1 MHLAEDW
8 RLDRTLS
15 RLQCRLFP
23 SKSVA
28 AMANELRFK
37 TARDLFMACPAVSR
51 DMVALPTEQPSIEFC
66 RALLAGR
73 VPEEAITFCAYLL
86 PERAAVWWAH
96 ECLSHL
102 TVLLDRRDQELLAL
116 VRDWVS
122 EPDSAHHR
130 AEVSQAA
137 AIPPTT
143 PAAWIALA
151 AGRHGNGSAMEAPAV
166 SALQPLP
173 AAHAVSAGVLAG
185 LARVA
190 LEDRFSVLSAFV
202 EMGIQMAE
210 IEALRQSADA
220 N

>member
-1 MHLAEDW
+1 
-8 RLDRTLS
+8 
-15 RLQCRLFP
+15 
-23 SKSVA
+23 
-28 AMANELRFK
+28 MANELRFK

-102 TVLLDRRDQELLAL
+102 TVLLDRGDQELLAL

-122 EPDSAHHR
+122 EPDSPHHR
-130 AEVSQAA
+130 PEMSKAA
-137 AIPPTT
+137 AMPPTT

-151 AGRHGNGSAMEAPAV
+151 AGRHGNGSAMEASAV
-166 SALQPLP
+166 AALQPIPP
-173 AAHAVSAGVLAG
+173 ARAVSAGVLAG

>member
-1 MHLAEDW
+1 
-8 RLDRTLS
+8 
-15 RLQCRLFP
+15 
-23 SKSVA
+23 
-28 AMANELRFK
+28 MANELRFK

>member
-1 MHLAEDW
+1 M
-8 RLDRTLS
+8 
-15 RLQCRLFP
+15 
-23 SKSVA
+23 K
-28 AMANELRFK
+28 
-37 TARDLFMACPAVSR
+37 
-51 DMVALPTEQPSIEFC
+51 ALPTDQPSIEFC

-102 TVLLDRRDQELLAL
+102 TELLDGKDHELLAL

-122 EPDSAHHR
+122 EPDSPDHR
-130 AEVSQAA
+130 AAVSKAA
-137 AIPPTT
+137 AMPPTT
-143 PAAWIALA
+143 PATWITLA
-151 AGRHGNGSAMEAPAV
+151 AGWRANGSAMDATAV
-166 SALQPLP
+166 SALQPFP

-190 LEDRFSVLSAFV
+190 LADRFSILSAFV

-220 N
+220 FRA

>member
-1 MHLAEDW
+1 
-8 RLDRTLS
+8 
-15 RLQCRLFP
+15 
-23 SKSVA
+23 
-28 AMANELRFK
+28 MANELRFK
-37 TARDLFMACPAVSR
+37 TARDLFMAYPAVAR
-51 DMVALPTEQPSIEFC
+51 DMVARPTEQPSIEFC

-86 PERAAVWWAH
+86 PERTAVWWAH

-102 TVLLDRRDQELLAL
+102 TVLLDHRDQELLAL

-122 EPDSAHHR
+122 EPDSPHHR
-130 AEVSQAA
+130 PEVSKAA
-137 AIPPTT
+137 AMPPTT

-151 AGRHGNGSAMEAPAV
+151 AGRHGNGSAIDASAV
-166 SALQPLP
+166 SALQPSP
-173 AAHAVSAGVLAG
+173 AARAVSAGVLAG

-202 EMGIQMAE
+202 EMGIEMAQT
-210 IEALRQSADA
+210 EASRQSADA

>member
-1 MHLAEDW
+1 MHPAEDW

-210 IEALRQSADA
+210 VEALRQSADA

>member
-1 MHLAEDW
+1 
-8 RLDRTLS
+8 
-15 RLQCRLFP
+15 
-23 SKSVA
+23 
-28 AMANELRFK
+28 MANELRFK
-37 TARDLFMACPAVSR
+37 TARDLFMACPAVAG

-102 TVLLDRRDQELLAL
+102 TDLLDSRDQELLAL
-116 VRDWVS
+116 VHEWVGQ
-122 EPDSAHHR
+122 PDSPHHS
-130 AEVSQAA
+130 AEVSKAA
-137 AIPPTT
+137 AMPPTT

-151 AGRHGNGSAMEAPAV
+151 AGWRGNGTTTDMAAASH
-166 SALQPLP
+166 LQSFP
-173 AAHAVSAGVLAG
+173 AAHAVNAGVLAG

-190 LEDRFSVLSAFV
+190 LADRFSVLSAFV

>member
-1 MHLAEDW
+1 
-8 RLDRTLS
+8 
-15 RLQCRLFP
+15 
-23 SKSVA
+23 
-28 AMANELRFK
+28 MANELRFK

-102 TVLLDRRDQELLAL
+102 TVLLDSRDQELLAV

-122 EPDSAHHR
+122 EPESPHHR
-130 AEVSQAA
+130 PEVSEAA
-137 AIPPTT
+137 AMPPTT

-151 AGRHGNGSAMEAPAV
+151 AGRHGNGSAVEAPAL
-166 SALQPLP
+166 SATQP
-173 AAHAVSAGVLAG
+173 AARAVSAGVLAG

-190 LEDRFSVLSAFV
+190 LEERFSVLSAFV
-202 EMGIQMAE
+202 EMGIQLAE
-210 IEALRQSADA
+210 TEALRQSADA
-220 N
+220 S